1 MDANAGSFFTKLVQR
16 VVSAGQAQGNVC
28 LMGEVGTGKKQTA
41 AAVHRASSRASER
54 FVVLN
59 CCGVEYSTFKVDLFG
74 KMSAEGVLTRRGAA
88 SLADKGTLYLHEVG
102 ELSKDCQAALVRF
115 IESETFRAQDS
126 LVALRTD
133 VRIISSTSVSL
144 EAAVDSN
151 MFRSDL
157 YHLLTP
163 IVIHLP
169 RLDERRDDIPMLF
182 RSVLKDYGLSYDHP
196 IEPAALDLLI
206 NHNFTGNMLELRNI
220 ASRVIAL
227 VGASTVSFEAMFSA
241 LNGTRLPQG
250 EHHNLKGEATFV
262 QKELSK
268 VMQAIEEHRTKND
281 RDLQSKH
288 DTALLGSEV
297 SGLMEAR
304 NGVVPALKDIEDLE
318 VEQARDNPPVKVQ
331 TTSFKKVTFSAREA
345 EREYFKNLI
354 RESGN
359 NKSEAAKIA
368 GLTLRTLY
376 RRLKDLDIEG

>member
-1 MDANAGSFFTKLVQR
+1 MDVSAGSFFKKLVQQ
-16 VVSAGQAQGNVC
+16 VISAGQTQGNVC

-59 CCGVEYSTFKVDLFG
+59 CCGAEYSTFKVDLFG
-74 KMSAEGVLTRRGAA
+74 KMSTEGVLTRRGAA

-126 LVALRTD
+126 LVVLRTD

-169 RLDERRDDIPMLF
+169 RLDERKGDIQMLF

-196 IEPAALDLLI
+196 IESAALDLLI

-227 VGASTVSFEAMFSA
+227 VGASTVSFGAMFSA
-241 LNGTRLPQG
+241 MNGTRLPQG
-250 EHHNLKGEATFV
+250 GHTNLKGEANFV

-268 VMQAIEEHRTKND
+268 VLQAIEEHTTKNN
-281 RDLQSKH
+281 RDLQSQH
-288 DTALLGSEV
+288 DTALYAPEV
-297 SGLMEAR
+297 SGLMETR
-304 NGVVPALKDIEDLE
+304 IGVVPTLKDIEDLE
-318 VEQARDNPPVKVQ
+318 VEQAPHNPPVKVQ
-331 TTSFKKVTFSAREA
+331 TTSYKKAIFSAREA

-376 RRLKDLDIEG
+376 RRLKDLDIES